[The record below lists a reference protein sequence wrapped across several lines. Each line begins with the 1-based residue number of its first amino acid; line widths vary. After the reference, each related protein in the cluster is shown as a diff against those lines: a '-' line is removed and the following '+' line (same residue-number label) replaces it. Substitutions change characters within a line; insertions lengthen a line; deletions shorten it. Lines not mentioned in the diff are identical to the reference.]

1 MTSFTK
7 SFISR
12 RKIDVPNTDMI
23 QNIIQSRELIT
34 KTYLEDLSVIP
45 RAPPKKVKG
54 LKRSKAE
61 WDFSKSVFKD
71 YVPDND

>member
-1 MTSFTK
+1 
-7 SFISR
+7 
-12 RKIDVPNTDMI
+12 MI